1 MYDSR
6 LKESKKKQAD
16 SISFFGFY
24 WHVELESTYNKN
36 E

>member
-1 MYDSR
+1 MMIPIER
-6 LKESKKKQAD
+6 IEKKQAD

-24 WHVELESTYNKN
+24 WHVEFDSTYNKN